1 MTADYCDLTEAYNK
15 IVTEC
20 YPAQEAEIKIRC
32 SKYFSE
38 YCKKKKSTMQDY
50 KSMPLRESFQK
61 GLRLIKSIR
70 HWL

>member
-20 YPAQEAEIKIRC
+20 YPAREAEIKIRC

-38 YCKKKKSTMQDY
+38 YCKKKKIDDGLW
-50 KSMPLRESFQK
+50 KHRVFQQVFYEMAAQ
-61 GLRLIKSIR
+61 
-70 HWL
+70 